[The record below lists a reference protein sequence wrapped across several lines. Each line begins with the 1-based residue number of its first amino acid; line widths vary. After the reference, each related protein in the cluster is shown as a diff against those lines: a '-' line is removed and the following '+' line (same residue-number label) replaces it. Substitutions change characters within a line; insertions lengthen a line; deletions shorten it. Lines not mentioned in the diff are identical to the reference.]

1 MKVFIFTW
9 NTQSFQ
15 FDKNYQPTFLE
26 ELRNLVLTDHYT
38 LAVFAFQE
46 EAGQSQLLSYI
57 EGYLKY
63 KYDLVDVAQMLGWG
77 VTTLKRL
84 QVGEYVPRGLRLAIF
99 KRIDT
104 DLQITRMQSC
114 CLLCPSLRD
123 WITWGKGAA
132 LITLET
138 NLGVITFMN
147 VHLPF
152 YSRMEREEAL
162 TWQSYCFSYLYKAAL
177 ENIQPDYLFLMG
189 DLNFRVL
196 LRNEPTAF
204 EVATKMINSPEY
216 LVELLQEADEL
227 RIILGYAKL
236 RGELPLLEGI
246 NDQGPRFLPTCK
258 LRQGRT
264 PSEEPTV
271 ATYKLGTSYQ
281 RPPSWCDRILYQAV
295 QEEKVIRCT
304 GYFRWDRGNMNQ
316 SDHAAVIGTF
326 MI

>member
-1 MKVFIFTW
+1 MKVFVFSW

-15 FDKNYQPTFLE
+15 FDKNYPPTFLE
-26 ELRNLVLTDHYT
+26 DLRNLVFGDRYT
-38 LAVFAFQE
+38 LLVFAFQE

-84 QVGEYVPRGLRLAIF
+84 QHGEYVPRGLRLAIF
-99 KRIDT
+99 KRIDS

-123 WITWGKGAA
+123 WITWGKGAT

-138 NLGVITFMN
+138 NLGVISFMN
-147 VHLPF
+147 LHLPF
-152 YSRMEREEAL
+152 YSRLARDEAL
-162 TWQSYCFSYLYKAAL
+162 SWQSYCLSYLYKSAM
-177 ENIQPDYLFLMG
+177 ENIRPDYLFLMG

-196 LRNEPTAF
+196 LRDEPTAF
-204 EVATKMINSPEY
+204 EVASKMLNSEQY
-216 LVELLQEADEL
+216 LAELAREADEL

-236 RGELPLLEGI
+236 RGELPLLEGVD
-246 NDQGPRFLPTCK
+246 NEGPRFLPTCK
-258 LRQGRT
+258 LSRARAPGA
-264 PSEEPTV
+264 EPTIT
-271 ATYKLGTSYQ
+271 AFKLGTAYQ
-281 RPPSWCDRILYQAV
+281 RPPSWCDRILYQTFADD
-295 QEEKVIRCT
+295 KVVRCT
-304 GYFRWDRGNMNQ
+304 SYFRWDRGNMTQ
-316 SDHAAVIGTF
+316 SDHAAVVATF